1 MKQTKKKKSKYAFNP
16 NINTWICI
24 LVGAALL
31 ILCII
36 LILRGCDSKSPEASA
51 SPSAEGTLETAIPD
65 ASGAAPLD
73 PTDPLSPSPT
83 VTDDQSP
90 DPSAGTSSPSPNT
103 TMQPLSVSE
112 NEVAA
117 LHITLDT
124 GFESAQSE
132 AQAFDDFY
140 KLLDDNGSIDLEDI
154 RLIVYLTDY
163 RGNIRAYRF
172 SSMDA
177 IVRLPGFRFSANTNI
192 EIEQAAEIRL
202 FIDRADNAHVTW
214 ASQTA
219 KVVSSTEAGTDTVL
233 TYQHSAGTIR
243 LTIQNIGL
251 LQKDELLG

>member
-1 MKQTKKKKSKYAFNP
+1 MKQAKKKKSKYAFNP

-36 LILRGCDSKSPEASA
+36 LILRGCDSKPPEASA
-51 SPSAEGTLETAIPD
+51 SPSAQGTLNTLTPD
-65 ASGAAPLD
+65 ASAPLD
-73 PTDPLSPSPT
+73 PTDPLSPSSEA
-83 VTDDQSP
+83 TDGQTP
-90 DPSAGTSSPSPNT
+90 DPSAGTASPSPDT

-124 GFESAQSE
+124 GFENIQNE

-140 KLLDDNGSIDLEDI
+140 KLLDDTGSIDLEDI

-177 IVRLPGFRFSANTNI
+177 IVRLPGFRFSANANV
-192 EIEQAAEIRL
+192 EIEQAAEIKL

-233 TYQHSAGTIR
+233 TYQHSAGTIK
-243 LTIQNIGL
+243 LTIRNIGL

>member
-1 MKQTKKKKSKYAFNP
+1 MKQAKKKKSKYAFNP

-36 LILRGCDSKSPEASA
+36 LILHGCDSTPPEASA
-51 SPSAEGTLETAIPD
+51 SPSAQGTLGTLIPD
-65 ASGAAPLD
+65 ASGTAPLN
-73 PTDPLSPSPT
+73 PTEPLSPSSEA
-83 VTDDQSP
+83 TDSQAP
-90 DPSAGTSSPSPNT
+90 DPSAGTASPSPDT
-103 TMQPLSVSE
+103 TLQPLSVSE

-124 GFESAQSE
+124 GFENVQNE

-140 KLLDDNGSIDLEDI
+140 KLLGDTDSIDLEDI

-177 IVRLPGFRFSANTNI
+177 IVRLPGFRFSANANI
-192 EIEQAAEIRL
+192 EIEQAAEIKL

-233 TYQHSAGTIR
+233 TYQHSAGTIK
-243 LTIQNIGL
+243 LTIRNIGL